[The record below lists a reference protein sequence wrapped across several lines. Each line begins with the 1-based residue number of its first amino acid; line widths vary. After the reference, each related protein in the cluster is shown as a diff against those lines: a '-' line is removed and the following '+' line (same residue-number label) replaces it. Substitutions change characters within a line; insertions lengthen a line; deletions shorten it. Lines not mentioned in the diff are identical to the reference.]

1 MRELRGKVAVVT
13 GGASGIGS
21 GICRALARQGSRVV
35 VADLDGRAADALAG
49 ELRRGGTQALGLPV
63 DVADLGSV
71 QKLADAVVGEL
82 GGVDVVCNNAGVFI
96 GGAIGELT
104 ADDWR
109 WVMSVNVDGV
119 FFGCKV
125 FVPLLVQRGGGHI
138 VNTASIGGF
147 LSSPEAAAYSTSKF
161 AVVAFSE
168 ALRGDVIK
176 HGIEVS
182 ILCPGPVRTRLAQC
196 DVHRP
201 GQLADAGQHSQ
212 ILWDMIKDGIE
223 PEQAGELVV
232 RGIQGDVP
240 YIFTHPE
247 WKGAV
252 EERFA
257 RVLASFGKV

>member
-1 MRELRGKVAVVT
+1 
-13 GGASGIGS
+13 
-21 GICRALARQGSRVV
+21 
-35 VADLDGRAADALAG
+35 VADLDARAAETLAG
-49 ELRRGGTQALGLPV
+49 ELRGQGARALGLPV
-63 DVADLGSV
+63 DVSDLGSV
-71 QKLADAVVGEL
+71 QKLADGVVSEL
-82 GGVDVVCNNAGVFI
+82 GGVDVLCNNAGVFI
-96 GGAIGELT
+96 GGALRDLT

-119 FFGCKV
+119 FYGCKV
-125 FVPLLVQRGGGHI
+125 FVPLLLARGGGHI

-168 ALRGDVIK
+168 ALRGDLGPR
-176 HGIEVS
+176 GIEVS

-196 DVHRP
+196 DRHRP
-201 GQLADAGQHSQ
+201 GALADAGQHSEV
-212 ILWDMIKDGIE
+212 LWDMIKDGIE

-247 WKGAV
+247 WKPAV

>member
-1 MRELRGKVAVVT
+1 MRELGGKVAVVT

-21 GICRALARQGSRVV
+21 GICRALARQGSHVV
-35 VADLDGRAADALAG
+35 VADLDGRAAETLAG
-49 ELRRGGTQALGLPV
+49 ELRRGGVRALGLPV
-63 DVADLGSV
+63 DVSDLGSM
-71 QKLADAVVGEL
+71 QKLADAVMDEL
-82 GGVDVVCNNAGVFI
+82 GGVDVLCNNAGVFL
-96 GGAIGELT
+96 GGAIDELT

-125 FVPLLVQRGGGHI
+125 FVPLLKQRGGGHI

-182 ILCPGPVRTRLAQC
+182 ILCPGPVRTRLAEC

-223 PEQAGELVV
+223 PGQAGELVV

-247 WKGAV
+247 WKNAV
-252 EERFA
+252 EDRFA